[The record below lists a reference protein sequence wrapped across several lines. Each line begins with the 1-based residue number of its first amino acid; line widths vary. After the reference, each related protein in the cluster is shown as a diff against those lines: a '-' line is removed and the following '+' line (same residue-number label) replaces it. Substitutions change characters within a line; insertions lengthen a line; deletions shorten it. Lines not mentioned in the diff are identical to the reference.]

1 MITISKQRMC
11 STKQRKQVHCPWRE
25 SHWNNC
31 WCRFAVIDGLISV
44 NGRFLSDMTENLEEQ
59 PSRFWHWCGSWQ
71 RRGCSWF
78 EVIVAYGKDIPKLF
92 AQVQEVVLEEIS
104 RLTSLKVKEINIR
117 IADIVKQETIDQIEG
132 WAPTKKIELHQR
144 ERKNEQMISLY
155 TTPSRTS
162 S

>member
-1 MITISKQRMC
+1 MTDDQQITNVSNEAAQASPLSFEEKVIETIVGVALQS
-11 STKQRKQVHCPWRE
+11 
-25 SHWNNC
+25 
-31 WCRFAVIDGLISV
+31 IDGLISV

-59 PSRFWHWCGSWQ
+59 PQVASGIDVEV
-71 RRGCSWF
+71 GKEEVAVDL

-132 WAPTKKIELHQR
+132 
-144 ERKNEQMISLY
+144 
-155 TTPSRTS
+155 
-162 S
+162 